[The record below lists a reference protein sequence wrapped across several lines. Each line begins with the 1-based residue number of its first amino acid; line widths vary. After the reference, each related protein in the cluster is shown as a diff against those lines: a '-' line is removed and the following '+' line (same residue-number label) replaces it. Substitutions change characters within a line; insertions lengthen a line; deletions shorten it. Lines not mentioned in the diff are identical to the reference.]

1 MPGATYRGHFVV
13 FEIRMCLV
21 CSFTKKENFSSRKTA
36 EVKFSSL
43 SFFSLT
49 TTFHRSRLTHYDAGE
64 RSGANASRDRF
75 DKFHFFKTLFKYITK
90 ESLTFPFILFLF

>member
-1 MPGATYRGHFVV
+1 MPMLLATIKMRGHLVV

-21 CSFTKKENFSSRKTA
+21 CLFTKKENFSSRKTA

-64 RSGANASRDRF
+64 RSGANASRNRF
-75 DKFHFFKTLFKYITK
+75 DKFHFFKLYL
-90 ESLTFPFILFLF
+90 SILPKNH